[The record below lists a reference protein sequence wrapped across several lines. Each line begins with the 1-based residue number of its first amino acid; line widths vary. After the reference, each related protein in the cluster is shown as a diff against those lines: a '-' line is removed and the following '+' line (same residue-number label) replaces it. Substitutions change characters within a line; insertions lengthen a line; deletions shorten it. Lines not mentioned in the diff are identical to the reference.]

1 MSDGTGQE
9 DLFDPRPLAR
19 ATDPETSHEAAARV
33 IEFLGTHNATIL
45 AVLRRRPFTGFNSE
59 QIANRC
65 SLTQVQVAR
74 RMKHL
79 ADAGL
84 VIRTGETTTQRSDR
98 DATVWKLRPPEW
110 EH

>member
-19 ATDPETSHEAAARV
+19 ATDPGTSHMAAERV
-33 IEFLGTHNATIL
+33 VEFLGTHDAIIL
-45 AVLRRRPFTGFNSE
+45 AVLRRRPFSGFTSE
-59 QIANRC
+59 QIADRC
-65 SLTQVQVAR
+65 SLTQAQVAR
-74 RMKHL
+74 RMKQL

-84 VIRTGETTTQRSDR
+84 VLRTGETTTQRSDR
-98 DATVWKLRPPEW
+98 DATVWKLRPTEW